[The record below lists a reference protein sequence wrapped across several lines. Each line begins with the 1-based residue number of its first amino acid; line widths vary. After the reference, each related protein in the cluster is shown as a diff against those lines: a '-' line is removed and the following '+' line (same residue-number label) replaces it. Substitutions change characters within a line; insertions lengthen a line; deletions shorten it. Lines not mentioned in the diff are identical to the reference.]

1 MGVTGGGK
9 GMGLNLK
16 IARIK
21 KRLTQKELADVVE
34 VSRDYIASLEN
45 GRAKNPSIE
54 LMKKLSKALNVPVTE
69 LFFSEEE

>member
-1 MGVTGGGK
+1 
-9 GMGLNLK
+9 MGLNLK

-69 LFFSEEE
+69 LFFNEEE

>member
-1 MGVTGGGK
+1 MGVIGGDN
-9 GMGLNLK
+9 MGLNLK

-69 LFFSEEE
+69 LFFNEEE